1 MSLENITCVVV
12 VKPGA
17 IWRATLIKLWS
28 HQMTI
33 ATQELSVSNPWRS
46 VGVWMAALL
55 ALSQLVNAIRAVL
68 DPASFASYFGL
79 PLAAQADAGLLYV
92 YALRATFLGLFALF
106 LIARRELV
114 VLKWFAL
121 LAVLM
126 PLGDL
131 ILTYSAGAP
140 LSTVA
145 RHAGY
150 VVFILVAAG
159 LLHRLTWRSS

>member
-1 MSLENITCVVV
+1 
-12 VKPGA
+12 
-17 IWRATLIKLWS
+17 
-28 HQMTI
+28 MTI
-33 ATQELSVSNPWRS
+33 ATQELSVPNPWRS

-68 DPASFASYFGL
+68 DPTSFASYLGL
-79 PLAAQADAGLLYV
+79 PLAAQGDAGLIHV
-92 YALRATFLGLFALF
+92 YALRATFLGLFAAY
-106 LIARRELV
+106 LIARREFV

-131 ILTYSAGAP
+131 VLTYSAGAP
-140 LSTVA
+140 LATVA

-150 VVFILVAAG
+150 VVFILVTAA
-159 LLHRLTWRSS
+159 LLQRLTSRSS

>member
-1 MSLENITCVVV
+1 
-12 VKPGA
+12 
-17 IWRATLIKLWS
+17 
-28 HQMTI
+28 MTP
-33 ATQELSVSNPWRS
+33 ATQTLSISNPWRS

-68 DPASFASYFGL
+68 DPTSFASYFGL
-79 PLAAQADAGLLYV
+79 PLAAQADAGLVHV

-106 LIARRELV
+106 LIARRELM

-121 LAVLM
+121 LAVLI

-131 ILTYSAGAP
+131 VLTYGAGAP
-140 LSTVA
+140 PATVV

-150 VVFILVAAG
+150 VVFILVTAG
-159 LLHRLTWRSS
+159 LLHRLTSRSS